1 VRGLRHQ
8 AVQPLPCL
16 GATMSLMWSNYLG
29 RSLVQRGWLQVALAA
44 VAGLGS
50 LAVCSGAVAVI
61 VLLFIASIQFG
72 WVGSSLDP
80 PLFWLGVSAAI
91 LFAGVSLSLPPLA
104 LGARGRHALKT
115 TVLSSL
121 CFCTFVFVAFLIVV
135 THSFLVPLISLMA
148 LVGTSVVGSLV
159 AVQDEE
165 DQIAIPMHRATLIA
179 ALAIYCASLFTFWLV
194 FDESNWQSYFVPM
207 VVAASSW
214 PVLPGI
220 VAKLRSG

>member
-1 VRGLRHQ
+1 VVIIRLF
-8 AVQPLPCL
+8 V
-16 GATMSLMWSNYLG
+16 AT
-29 RSLVQRGWLQVALAA
+29 
-44 VAGLGS
+44 
-50 LAVCSGAVAVI
+50 
-61 VLLFIASIQFG
+61 IQFG

-91 LFAGVSLSLPPLA
+91 LVAGASLSLPPLA
-104 LGARGRHALKT
+104 LGARGGHALKAT
-115 TVLSSL
+115 LLSGL
-121 CFCTFVFVAFLIVV
+121 CFCVFVFVAFLIVV

-159 AVQDEE
+159 AVQGEE
-165 DQIAIPMHRATLIA
+165 DQIAVPMHRAALIA

-194 FDESNWQSYFVPM
+194 FDENNWQSYFVPM

-220 VAKLRSG
+220 VAKLRPG

>member
-1 VRGLRHQ
+1 
-8 AVQPLPCL
+8 
-16 GATMSLMWSNYLG
+16 M
-29 RSLVQRGWLQVALAA
+29 QRVWLQVALAV

-50 LAVCSGAVAVI
+50 LAVCSGAVVVI
-61 VLLFIASIQFG
+61 IWLFIASIQFG

-91 LFAGVSLSLPPLA
+91 LVAGASLSLPPLA
-104 LGARGRHALKT
+104 LGARGGHALKT
-115 TVLSSL
+115 TVLSGL
-121 CFCTFVFVAFLIVV
+121 CFCTFVFVSFLSLV
-135 THSFLVPLISLMA
+135 TASFLVPLISLMA
-148 LVGTSVVGSLV
+148 LVRTSVVGSLV

-165 DQIAIPMHRATLIA
+165 DQIAIPMHRATVIA
-179 ALAIYCASLFTFWLV
+179 ALAIYCASLFAYW
-194 FDESNWQSYFVPM
+194 FVTDAFGLTTDYWSSLFAGM

>member
-1 VRGLRHQ
+1 MR
-8 AVQPLPCL
+8 
-16 GATMSLMWSNYLG
+16 
-29 RSLVQRGWLQVALAA
+29 RGWLRVALAA
-44 VAGLGS
+44 LAGLGS
-50 LAVCSGAVAVI
+50 LMVCSAAVAVI
-61 VLLFIASIQFG
+61 ILLFIASIQFG

-80 PLFWLGVSAAI
+80 LLFWLGVLAAM
-91 LFAGVSLSLPPLA
+91 LFAGAGLSLPPLA

-115 TVLSSL
+115 TVLSGL

-135 THSFLVPLISLMA
+135 TYSFLVPLISLLA

-165 DQIAIPMHRATLIA
+165 DQIVIPMHRVTLIA

-207 VVAASSW
+207 AVGACSW

-220 VAKLRSG
+220 EAKLRSG

>member
-1 VRGLRHQ
+1 
-8 AVQPLPCL
+8 
-16 GATMSLMWSNYLG
+16 
-29 RSLVQRGWLQVALAA
+29 VQRVWLQVALAA

-61 VLLFIASIQFG
+61 ILLFIASIIFG
-72 WVGSSLDP
+72 WIGSSLDP
-80 PLFWLGVSAAI
+80 PLVLLGVSAAMI
-91 LFAGVSLSLPPLA
+91 VAGASLSQPPLA

-115 TVLSSL
+115 TVLSGL

-159 AVQDEE
+159 AVQYEE
-165 DQIAIPMHRATLIA
+165 DQIAVPMHRATLITA
-179 ALAIYCASLFTFWLV
+179 FTIYCASLFTFWLV
-194 FDESNWQSYFVPM
+194 FDESHWQSYFVPM

-214 PVLPGI
+214 AVLPGI
-220 VAKLRSG
+220 VAKLRPG